1 MTPFKD
7 YDAGNL
13 FSGSTFLQRYQ
24 TLAEM
29 RDKKRAKLCLQYDK
43 MWIKHLKIKIIIVA
57 QIGVGASSLL
67 LLFHV

>member
-7 YDAGNL
+7 YYAGNL

-43 MWIKHLKIKIIIVA
+43 M
-57 QIGVGASSLL
+57 
-67 LLFHV
+67 